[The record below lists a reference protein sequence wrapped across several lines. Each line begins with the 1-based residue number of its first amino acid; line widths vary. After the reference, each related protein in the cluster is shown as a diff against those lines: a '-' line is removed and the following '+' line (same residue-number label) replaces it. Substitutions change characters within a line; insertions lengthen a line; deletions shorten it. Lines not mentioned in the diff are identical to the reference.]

1 VRPSTRI
8 FRVLVP
14 SGRKRQAQ
22 AFILCLRRSLAT
34 PNIRG
39 RGGLAGAAVLATLC
53 AAASANA
60 TPGTVASKQAQA
72 QQVLA
77 QIQTIDDS
85 LGVAVESYNLANV
98 RLQKIE
104 SDQRENRLQLK
115 VTRANLR
122 IAQDSLAARL
132 VSAYTSTQ
140 DNSTLSVL
148 LGATSLD
155 DLLNRI
161 EAVNSTSQQD
171 ASIVQQVT
179 SFKAAIQRHRIELR
193 QAHSEQRTIVAQK
206 AAQKQ
211 RIESQ
216 LASRRQLLSS
226 IKGQIERIRAA
237 EAAQQRQLAAAAR
250 SRLSGGTPISLP
262 DGVGISASTP
272 EGSTVAP
279 PNVHGGVVGIAMHY
293 LGVRYV
299 WGGSSPFSG
308 FDCSGLVMYVY
319 EQLGIHLTHFSGAQ
333 WNEGTRILTPD
344 DLAPGDLVFF
354 HRGPSGPGH
363 VGIYVGGSD
372 FIHAPH
378 SGDVVRISS
387 LYESSY
393 SFSYIGAVRPY

>member
-1 VRPSTRI
+1 VTYRPPPVRPSIPFVRLT
-8 FRVLVP
+8 P
-14 SGRKRQAQ
+14 SSRRRLAQ
-22 AFILCLRRSLAT
+22 AFVVGI
-34 PNIRG
+34 
-39 RGGLAGAAVLATLC
+39 AAFLLV
-53 AAASANA
+53 AASASGS
-60 TPGTVASKQAQA
+60 PGVASKQAQA
-72 QQVLA
+72 RQVLA
-77 QIQTIDDS
+77 QIQNIDDS

-98 RLQKIE
+98 RLRQIE
-104 SDQRENRLQLK
+104 SDQRENRIQLK
-115 VTRANLR
+115 LTRANLT

-148 LGATSLD
+148 LGASSLD

-179 SFKAAIQRHRIELR
+179 SFKAAVQRHRTELR
-193 QAHSEQRTIVAQK
+193 RAHSEQQTIVAQK

-226 IKGQIERIRAA
+226 IKGQIERIRAD

-250 SRLSGGTPISLP
+250 SRLSGVQLAVAE
-262 DGVGISASTP
+262 GVGISASTP

-293 LGVRYV
+293 LGVPYV
-299 WGGSSPFSG
+299 WGGSSPRG
-308 FDCSGLVMYVY
+308 FDCSGLVSYV
-319 EQLGIHLTHFSGAQ
+319 FAQ
-333 WNEGTRILTPD
+333 IGVSLPHSSYSQFGMGTSVSIS
-344 DLAPGDLVFF
+344 DLQPGDLVFF
-354 HRGPSGPGH
+354 TGASH
-363 VGIYVGGSD
+363 VGIYIGGGQ

-378 SGDVVRISS
+378 TGDVVKISS
-387 LYESSY
+387 LSGYYSSN
-393 SFSYIGAVRPY
+393 FAGGRRI

>member
-1 VRPSTRI
+1 VTYRPPPVRPSNRI
-8 FRVLVP
+8 FRVLAAG
-14 SGRKRQAQ
+14 GRKRQAQ
-22 AFILCLRRSLAT
+22 AFLFCI
-34 PNIRG
+34 
-39 RGGLAGAAVLATLC
+39 AALC

-77 QIQTIDDS
+77 QIQQIDDS
-85 LGVAVESYNLANV
+85 LGAAVESYNLANV
-98 RLQKIE
+98 QLKRIE
-104 SDQRENRLQLK
+104 SDQRENRRQLK
-115 VTRANLR
+115 LTRANLKV
-122 IAQDSLAARL
+122 AQDSLAARL

-161 EAVNSTSQQD
+161 EAVNSTSRQD

-179 SFKAAIQRHRIELR
+179 SFKAAIQHQRAELR
-193 QAHSEQRTIVAQK
+193 TAHTEQRTIVAQK

-226 IKGQIERIRAA
+226 IKGQIARIKAAA
-237 EAAQQRQLAAAAR
+237 EAQQRQLAAAAR
-250 SRLSGGTPISLP
+250 SRLSGVQFPVA
-262 DGVGISASTP
+262 DGLGVSASTP

-293 LGVRYV
+293 LGVPYV
-299 WGGSSPFSG
+299 WGGSTPRG
-308 FDCSGLVMYVY
+308 FDCSGLVSYV
-319 EQLGIHLTHFSGAQ
+319 FAQ
-333 WNEGTRILTPD
+333 IGVSVPHSSYAQFGMGTAISINALE
-344 DLAPGDLVFF
+344 PGDLVFF
-354 HRGPSGPGH
+354 TGASH
-363 VGIYVGGSD
+363 VGIYIGGGQ

-378 SGDVVRISS
+378 TGDVVKISS
-387 LYESSY
+387 QSGYYSSN
-393 SFSYIGAVRPY
+393 FAGARRI

>member
-1 VRPSTRI
+1 VTYRPPPVRPSTQI
-8 FRVLVP
+8 FRVLVA

-22 AFILCLRRSLAT
+22 AFIFC
-34 PNIRG
+34 I
-39 RGGLAGAAVLATLC
+39 AALC

-60 TPGTVASKQAQA
+60 AGTVASKQAQA

-77 QIQTIDDS
+77 QIQKIDNS
-85 LGVAVESYNLANV
+85 LGAAVESYNLANV

-115 VTRANLR
+115 ITRANLK
-122 IAQDSLAARL
+122 IAQDSLAVRL
-132 VSAYTSTQ
+132 VHAYTSTQ

-148 LGATSLD
+148 LGASSLD

-179 SFKAAIQRHRIELR
+179 SFKAAIERHRAALR
-193 QAHSEQRTIVAQK
+193 TAHSQQQTIVAEK

-226 IKGQIERIRAA
+226 IKGQIARIRAA
-237 EAAQQRQLAAAAR
+237 EVAQQRELAAAAR
-250 SRLSGGTPISLP
+250 SRLAAGIAVPVGI
-262 DGVGISASTP
+262 GISAATP

-279 PNVHGGVVGIAMHY
+279 PNVHGGVVGIAMQY
-293 LGVRYV
+293 LGVPYV
-299 WGGSSPFSG
+299 WGGSTPRG
-308 FDCSGLVMYVY
+308 FDCSGLVSYV
-319 EQLGIHLTHFSGAQ
+319 FAQ
-333 WNEGTRILTPD
+333 IGVSLPHSSYAQFGMGTSVSISELQ
-344 DLAPGDLVFF
+344 PGDLVFF
-354 HRGPSGPGH
+354 TGASH
-363 VGIYVGGSD
+363 VGIYIGGGQ

-378 SGDVVRISS
+378 TGDVVKISS
-387 LYESSY
+387 LSGYYASN
-393 SFSYIGAVRPY
+393 FAGGRRI

>member
-1 VRPSTRI
+1 MTYRPPPVRPSTRI
-8 FRVLVP
+8 FRVLVA

-22 AFILCLRRSLAT
+22 AFALGIAM
-34 PNIRG
+34 
-39 RGGLAGAAVLATLC
+39 LC

-60 TPGTVASKQAQA
+60 TPGTVAAKRAQA

-77 QIQTIDDS
+77 QIQKIDDS
-85 LGVAVESYNLANV
+85 LGAAVESYNLANV

-104 SDQRENRLQLK
+104 SDQRENRVQLK
-115 VTRANLR
+115 LTRANLK
-122 IAQDSLAARL
+122 IAQASLAARL
-132 VSAYTSTQ
+132 VTAYTSTQ

-179 SFKAAIQRHRIELR
+179 SFKAAIQRQRTELR
-193 QAHSEQRTIVAQK
+193 QAHSAQQTIVAQK

-226 IKGQIERIRAA
+226 IKGQIAQMRAV
-237 EAAQQRQLAAAAR
+237 EAAQQRQLAAEAR
-250 SRLSGGTPISLP
+250 SRLAGGVQVPVS
-262 DGVGISASTP
+262 GVGISASTP

-279 PNVHGGVVGIAMHY
+279 PNVHGGVVGIAMRY
-293 LGVRYV
+293 LGVPYV
-299 WGGSSPFSG
+299 WGGSSPSG
-308 FDCSGLVMYVY
+308 FDCSGLVSYVFAQIGVSLPHSSY
-319 EQLGIHLTHFSGAQ
+319 AQFGI
-333 WNEGTRILTPD
+333 GTPVSIGELQ
-344 DLAPGDLVFF
+344 PGDLVFF
-354 HRGPSGPGH
+354 TGASH
-363 VGIYVGGSD
+363 VGIYIGGGQ

-378 SGDVVRISS
+378 TGDVVKISS
-387 LYESSY
+387 LSGYYSSN
-393 SFSYIGAVRPY
+393 FAGARRV

>member
-1 VRPSTRI
+1 MTYRPPPVRPSIPFVRLT
-8 FRVLVP
+8 P
-14 SGRKRQAQ
+14 SSRRRLAQ
-22 AFILCLRRSLAT
+22 AFVVGI
-34 PNIRG
+34 
-39 RGGLAGAAVLATLC
+39 AAFLLV
-53 AAASANA
+53 AASASV
-60 TPGTVASKQAQA
+60 TPGVASKQAQA
-72 QQVLA
+72 RQVLA
-77 QIQTIDDS
+77 QIQQIDDS

-98 RLQKIE
+98 RLRQIE
-104 SDQRENRLQLK
+104 SDQRENRIQLK
-115 VTRANLR
+115 LTRANLR

-148 LGATSLD
+148 LGASSLD

-179 SFKAAIQRHRIELR
+179 SFKAAVQAHRTELR
-193 QAHSEQRTIVAQK
+193 RAHSEQQTIVAQK

-250 SRLSGGTPISLP
+250 SRLSGVQLAVAE
-262 DGVGISASTP
+262 GVGISASTP

-293 LGVRYV
+293 LGVPYV
-299 WGGSSPFSG
+299 WGGSSPRG
-308 FDCSGLVMYVY
+308 FDCSGLVSYVFGQIGVSLPHSSY
-319 EQLGIHLTHFSGAQ
+319 AQ
-333 WNEGTRILTPD
+333 FGMGTSISIS
-344 DLAPGDLVFF
+344 DLQPGDLVFF
-354 HRGPSGPGH
+354 TGASH
-363 VGIYVGGSD
+363 VGIYIGGGQ

-378 SGDVVRISS
+378 TGDVVKISS
-387 LYESSY
+387 LSGYYSSN
-393 SFSYIGAVRPY
+393 FAGGRRI

>member
-1 VRPSTRI
+1 VTYRPPPVRPSTRI

-22 AFILCLRRSLAT
+22 AFILC
-34 PNIRG
+34 I
-39 RGGLAGAAVLATLC
+39 ATLC

-98 RLQKIE
+98 RLGKIE

-179 SFKAAIQRHRIELR
+179 SFKAAIQRHRIELQ

-226 IKGQIERIRAA
+226 IKGHNERNRAA
-237 EAAQQRQLAAAAR
+237 EAAQQPQLAAAAR

-299 WGGSSPFSG
+299 WGGSTPSG
-308 FDCSGLVMYVY
+308 CDCSGLVSYVY
-319 EQLGIHLTHFSGAQ
+319 AQ
-333 WNEGTRILTPD
+333 IGVSLPHSTDAQFGMGVSVSISELQ
-344 DLAPGDLVFF
+344 PGDLVFF
-354 HRGPSGPGH
+354 TGASH
-363 VGIYVGGSD
+363 VGIYIGGGQ

-378 SGDVVRISS
+378 TGDVVKISS
-387 LYESSY
+387 LSGYYSSN
-393 SFSYIGAVRPY
+393 FAGGRRI

>member
-1 VRPSTRI
+1 MTYRPPPVRPSIPFVRLT
-8 FRVLVP
+8 P
-14 SGRKRQAQ
+14 SSRRRLAQ
-22 AFILCLRRSLAT
+22 AFVVGI
-34 PNIRG
+34 
-39 RGGLAGAAVLATLC
+39 AAFLLV
-53 AAASANA
+53 AASASGS
-60 TPGTVASKQAQA
+60 PGVASKQAQA
-72 QQVLA
+72 RQVLA
-77 QIQTIDDS
+77 QIQNIDDS

-98 RLQKIE
+98 RLRQIE
-104 SDQRENRLQLK
+104 SDQRENSIQLK
-115 VTRANLR
+115 LTRANLT

-148 LGATSLD
+148 LGASSLD

-179 SFKAAIQRHRIELR
+179 SFKAAVQRHRTELR
-193 QAHSEQRTIVAQK
+193 RAHSEQQTIVAQK

-226 IKGQIERIRAA
+226 IKGQIERIRAD

-250 SRLSGGTPISLP
+250 SRLSGVQLAVAE
-262 DGVGISASTP
+262 GVGISASTP

-293 LGVRYV
+293 LGVPYV
-299 WGGSSPFSG
+299 WGGSSPRG
-308 FDCSGLVMYVY
+308 FDCSGLVSYV
-319 EQLGIHLTHFSGAQ
+319 FAQ
-333 WNEGTRILTPD
+333 IGVSLPHSSYSQFGMGTSVSIS
-344 DLAPGDLVFF
+344 DLQPGDLVFF
-354 HRGPSGPGH
+354 TGASH
-363 VGIYVGGSD
+363 VGIYIGGGQ

-378 SGDVVRISS
+378 TGDVVKISS
-387 LYESSY
+387 LSGYYSSN
-393 SFSYIGAVRPY
+393 FAGGRRI